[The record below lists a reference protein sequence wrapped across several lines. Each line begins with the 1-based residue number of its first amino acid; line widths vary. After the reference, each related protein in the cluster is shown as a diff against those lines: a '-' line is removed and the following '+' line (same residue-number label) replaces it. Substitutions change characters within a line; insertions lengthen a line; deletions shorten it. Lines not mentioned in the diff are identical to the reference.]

1 MLKAADIRRIRLG
14 SFVRPAAE
22 SSTGRPRAEDV
33 LAYLVRHPGGLIL
46 LDTGMGYA
54 GDETEAWYQPV
65 RVPLP
70 EALTVAGVT
79 SDDVDVVINCHLHFD
94 HCGGNPVF
102 AGRPVVCQRGEL
114 EAAGG
119 EGYTVP
125 ELVDHPGVHYEQLDG
140 EAELMPGVLVVP
152 TPGHVD
158 GHQSLVLLCDDGTV
172 VLAGQSHDSSADF
185 AADALAARGPQPSAG
200 AGLSTPGWLE
210 RLLALDPKR
219 VYFAH
224 DASVWEPV

>member
-1 MLKAADIRRIRLG
+1 VLKVADIRRIRLG
-14 SFVRPAAE
+14 SFVRPAEE
-22 SSTGRPRAEDV
+22 SMSDLPRAEDV
-33 LAYLVRHPGGLIL
+33 LGYLIRHQDGLIL

-54 GDETEAWYQPV
+54 GAETEAWYQPV

-70 EALTVAGVT
+70 EALNVAGVT
-79 SDDVDVVINCHLHFD
+79 TDDIDVVINCHLHFD

-102 AGRPVVCQRGEL
+102 AGRPVVCQRREL
-114 EAAGG
+114 GAAGA
-119 EGYTVP
+119 EDYTVP
-125 ELVDHPGVHYEQLDG
+125 ELVDYAGVNYEQLDG

-158 GHQSLVLLCDDGTV
+158 GHQSLVLRCDDGTV
-172 VLAGQSHDSSADF
+172 ILAGQSHDNAADF
-185 AADALAARGPQPSAG
+185 ASDALAAPNGPQAAASLA
-200 AGLSTPGWLE
+200 TPAWLE